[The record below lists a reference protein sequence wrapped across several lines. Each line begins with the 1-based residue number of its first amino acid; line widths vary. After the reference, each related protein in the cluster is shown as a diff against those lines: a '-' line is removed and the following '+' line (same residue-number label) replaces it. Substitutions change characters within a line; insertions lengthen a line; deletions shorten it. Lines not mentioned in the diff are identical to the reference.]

1 MIEKGKLAKIV
12 GAGNVTL
19 EQAVLDTY
27 SSDIS
32 FVNAVKPICVVK
44 PKKASDIQKIVK
56 LANETQTPLVPV
68 SSGPPHF
75 RGDTVPGIGGAIV
88 VDLSG
93 MKKIINVDRARRVA
107 MVEPGVTFGEL
118 IAAAAKEGIR
128 LNIPLLPRKSKA
140 VLGSLL
146 EREPVI
152 MPKYQWDVSDPL
164 ACVGVVFGNGDE
176 FRTGQA
182 AGPGT
187 LEEQWAVGGV
197 QKAPYGPGV
206 ASWHRLIQGSQGT
219 IGIATW
225 ASMRC
230 ELLPSLEEPFV
241 VGSANLDTLVELAS
255 WLIRLRMANECFILN
270 STNLA
275 AIMAKKWPKDYQS
288 LKDALPAWILF
299 YNVAGYETLP
309 EERVSSYIQDITDIT
324 KRLGVEAVKS
334 VGGIS
339 ANEILK
345 TVQQPSTEPYW
356 KLRYKGACEDIM
368 FLTINDK
375 LDGLVATMNEV
386 AEKAGYSTSEM
397 GVYIQPIVQGTGVHC
412 EFNLFYDPEN
422 SNEANRVKGLSAAA
436 TKALLAGGAF
446 FSRPYG
452 ENAGMIVNRDAA
464 TIAVLNKLK
473 KMFDPNKVMNPGKVC
488 F

>member
-1 MIEKGKLAKIV
+1 MIQKEKLVKIV
-12 GAGNVTL
+12 GAGKVTYDK
-19 EQAVLDTY
+19 AVLDQY

-32 FVNAVKPICVVK
+32 FVNTVKPECVVK
-44 PKKASDIQKIVK
+44 PKNAEEVQKIVK
-56 LANETQTPLVPV
+56 LANETLTPLVPV

-75 RGDTVPGIGGAIV
+75 RGDTVPSTGGAVI

-118 IAAAAKEGIR
+118 IPAAEKEGIR
-128 LNIPLLPRKSKA
+128 LNMPLLPRKSKT
-140 VLGSLL
+140 VIGSLL

-164 ACVGVVFGNGDE
+164 ACVEVIFGTGDE

-182 AGPGT
+182 AGPGNVK
-187 LEEQWAVGGV
+187 EQWAVGGV

-206 ASWHRLIQGSQGT
+206 ASWVRLIQGAQGT
-219 IGIATW
+219 IGIVTW

-241 VGSANLDTLVELAS
+241 VGSSNLNTLLEMAS

-270 STNLA
+270 NTNLA
-275 AIMAKKWPKDYQS
+275 AIFAKKWPKDYEN
-288 LKDALPAWILF
+288 LKNALPTWTLF
-299 YNVAGYETLP
+299 YTVAGYEFFP
-309 EERVSSYIQDITDIT
+309 EERVSTHIKDIT
-324 KRLGVEAVKS
+324 KITQRLGVEAVKA
-334 VGGIS
+334 VGGVS

-345 TVQQPSTEPYW
+345 AVQQPSAEPYW
-356 KLRYKGACEDIM
+356 KLRYKGACEDIF

-375 LDGLVATMNEV
+375 LESLIGVMNNA
-386 AEKAGYSTSEM
+386 AEKAGYPTSDM
-397 GVYIQPIVQGTGVHC
+397 GVYIQPIVQGTGIHC
-412 EFNLFYDPEN
+412 EFNLFYDPN
-422 SNEANRVKGLSAAA
+422 NAGEAARIKDLSTSA
-436 TKALLAGGAF
+436 TKNLMYSGAF

-452 ENAGMIVNRDAA
+452 EIAGMIINRDAA
-464 TIAVLNKLK
+464 TVAVLNKLK
-473 KMFDPNKVMNPGKVC
+473 KIFDPNHVMNPGKVC